1 MKAIPTGVYD
11 YRELKQENYYYV
23 DKTLMIKDF
32 LERKSKVTLVTR
44 PRRFGKTINMSM
56 MSEFFDITKDSKEIF
71 KGTKIMD
78 TPYASELNQYPT
90 IFISFADAKEN
101 KETIV
106 KYIKTQLQNEYIRYH
121 FIFNQLNELEQN
133 DYLYILEGLKNKNN
147 GILNDVDNAI
157 VFLMR
162 CLKKYYGKDV
172 MLFIDEYDTPF
183 IEAKTGNFYQELK
196 GSLATLLRS
205 SLKNSEDLKYAFI
218 TGIQRVAKENIF
230 SDLNNLDVYT
240 VCDREYSEYF
250 GFDSDETKKLL
261 EYYGLELNNEVKE
274 MYDGYHIG
282 NQDIY
287 NPWSIMNYAKRKKLI
302 SYWVNTSANS
312 MIKTALKQANY
323 TFKNQYDK
331 LIKDGKLDTYVS
343 MQTSFFEEADN
354 STLWGLFVNAG
365 YLTVTKEIDLLKGKY
380 RIEIPNKEVKQEF
393 IKLTEYQL
401 GLSSGTLDTVTESLA
416 KEDQETF
423 LESYQEILMVPSY
436 HDLQKENSYHMMMLG
451 MCLCLNKDYE
461 IISNREVGKGRD
473 DLILKAK
480 DEKKTSF
487 VLEFKY
493 LKEDKKDLE
502 KALDELSN
510 KAIQQIKDNKYDY
523 GLKGKVIYIG
533 LAHHGKDVS
542 VGGSPLT
549 TALNVLAEK
558 GLMEKTTTIGG
569 MNLPLALTSVL
580 MKDTLQGDSFVQAV
594 LSEATTALQEFKVV
608 EDDEDDI

>member
-1 MKAIPTGVYD
+1 MKKIPTGIKSFRKL
-11 YRELKQENYYYV
+11 REENYYFV

-32 LERKSKVTLVTR
+32 LERGSEVTLITR

-106 KYIKTQLQNEYIRYH
+106 KFIKNQFQLEYSRYNYIFKDMDEY
-121 FIFNQLNELEQN
+121 EEN
-133 DYLYILEGLKNKNN
+133 DYRIINEGIKNN
-147 GILNDVDNAI
+147 QNGTLQDIEKALI
-157 VFLMR
+157 FLMR
-162 CLKKYYGKDV
+162 RLKKYYGKDV
-172 MLFIDEYDTPF
+172 VLFIDEYDTPF
-183 IEAKTGNFYQELK
+183 IEAKTGNFYQEIK

-205 SLKNSEDLKYAFI
+205 SLKNSDDLKYAML

-230 SDLNNLDVYT
+230 SDLNNLV
-240 VCDREYSEYF
+240 VCDVTDQRYASYF
-250 GFDSDETKKLL
+250 GFTNNETQELL
-261 EYYGLELNNEVKE
+261 EYYGLELNDEVKK

-287 NPWSIMNYAKRKKLI
+287 NPWSLLNYADTQKLI
-302 SYWVNTSANS
+302 SFWVNTSANS
-312 MIKTALKQANY
+312 MIKNALKQADY

-331 LIKDGKLDTYVS
+331 LIKESKLDTYVS
-343 MQTSFFEEADN
+343 MQTSFFEEANN

-365 YLTVTKEIDLLKGKY
+365 YLTVTKEINLLKGKY
-380 RIEIPNKEVKQEF
+380 RIEIPNEEVKQEF

-401 GLSSGTLDTVTESLA
+401 GLSSGTLDTVTESLVN
-416 KEDQETF
+416 EDQETF
-423 LESYQEILMVPSY
+423 LENYQEILMIPSF
-436 HDLQKENSYHMMMLG
+436 HDLEKENSYHMMMLG

-461 IISNREVGKGRD
+461 IISNRKVGKGRD

-480 DEKKTSF
+480 DEKRTSF

-493 LKEDKKDLE
+493 LKEDKKALE
-502 KALDELSN
+502 EALDELSN
-510 KAIQQIKDNKYDY
+510 KAIQQLKENKYDY

-533 LAHHGKDVS
+533 LAHHGKNVS
-542 VGGSPLT
+542 VKWE
-549 TALNVLAEK
+549 NK
-558 GLMEKTTTIGG
+558 I
-569 MNLPLALTSVL
+569 
-580 MKDTLQGDSFVQAV
+580 
-594 LSEATTALQEFKVV
+594 
-608 EDDEDDI
+608 

>member
-1 MKAIPTGVYD
+1 MTVKKIPTGIKSFRKL
-11 YRELKQENYYYV
+11 REENYYFV

-32 LERKSKVTLVTR
+32 LERGSEVTLITR

-106 KYIKTQLQNEYIRYH
+106 KFLKNQFQLEYSRYNYIFKDMDEY
-121 FIFNQLNELEQN
+121 EEN
-133 DYLYILEGLKNKNN
+133 DYRIINEGIKNN
-147 GILNDVDNAI
+147 QNGTLQDIEKALI
-157 VFLMR
+157 FLMHR
-162 CLKKYYGKDV
+162 LKKYYGKDV
-172 MLFIDEYDTPF
+172 VLFIDEYDTPF
-183 IEAKTGNFYQELK
+183 IEAKTGNFYQEIK

-205 SLKNSEDLKYAFI
+205 SLKNSGDLKYAML

-230 SDLNNLDVYT
+230 SDLNNLV
-240 VCDREYSEYF
+240 VCDVTDQRYASYF
-250 GFDSDETKKLL
+250 GFTNNETQELL
-261 EYYGLELNNEVKE
+261 EYYGLELNDEVKK

-287 NPWSIMNYAKRKKLI
+287 NPWSLLNYADTQKLI
-302 SYWVNTSANS
+302 SFWVNTSANS
-312 MIKTALKQANY
+312 MIKNALKQADY

-331 LIKDGKLDTYVS
+331 LIKESKLDTYVS
-343 MQTSFFEEADN
+343 MQTSFFEEANN

-365 YLTVTKEIDLLKGKY
+365 YLTVTKEINLLKGKY
-380 RIEIPNKEVKQEF
+380 RIEIPNEEVKQEF

-401 GLSSGTLDTVTESLA
+401 GLSSGTLDTVTESLVN
-416 KEDQETF
+416 EDQETF
-423 LESYQEILMVPSY
+423 LESYQEILMIPSY
-436 HDLQKENSYHMMMLG
+436 HDLEKENSYHMMMLG

-480 DEKKTSF
+480 DEKRTSF

-493 LKEDKKDLE
+493 LKEDKKALE
-502 KALDELSN
+502 EALDELSN
-510 KAIQQIKDNKYDY
+510 KAIRQIKENKYDY
-523 GLKGKVIYIG
+523 GLKGKVIYIC
-533 LAHHGKDVS
+533 LAHHGKNVS
-542 VGGSPLT
+542 VKWE
-549 TALNVLAEK
+549 NK
-558 GLMEKTTTIGG
+558 I
-569 MNLPLALTSVL
+569 
-580 MKDTLQGDSFVQAV
+580 
-594 LSEATTALQEFKVV
+594 
-608 EDDEDDI
+608 

>member
-1 MKAIPTGVYD
+1 MKKIPTGIKSFRKL
-11 YRELKQENYYYV
+11 REENYYFV

-32 LERKSKVTLVTR
+32 LERGSEVTLITR

-106 KYIKTQLQNEYIRYH
+106 KFIKNQFQLEYSRYNYIFKDMDEY
-121 FIFNQLNELEQN
+121 EEN
-133 DYLYILEGLKNKNN
+133 DYRIINEGIKNN
-147 GILNDVDNAI
+147 QNGTLQDIEKALI
-157 VFLMR
+157 FLMHR
-162 CLKKYYGKDV
+162 LKKYYGKDV
-172 MLFIDEYDTPF
+172 VLFIDEYDTPF
-183 IEAKTGNFYQELK
+183 IEAKTGNFYQEIK

-205 SLKNSEDLKYAFI
+205 SLKNSDDLKYAML

-230 SDLNNLDVYT
+230 SDLNNLV
-240 VCDREYSEYF
+240 VCDVTDQRYASYF
-250 GFDSDETKKLL
+250 GFTNNETQELL
-261 EYYGLELNNEVKE
+261 EYYGLELNDEVKK

-287 NPWSIMNYAKRKKLI
+287 NPWSLLNYADTQKLI
-302 SYWVNTSANS
+302 SFWVNTSANS
-312 MIKTALKQANY
+312 MIKNALKQADY

-331 LIKDGKLDTYVS
+331 LIKESKLDTYVS
-343 MQTSFFEEADN
+343 MQTSFFEEANN

-365 YLTVTKEIDLLKGKY
+365 YLTVTKEINLLKGKY
-380 RIEIPNKEVKQEF
+380 RIEIPNEEVKQEF

-401 GLSSGTLDTVTESLA
+401 GLSSGTLDTVTESLVN
-416 KEDQETF
+416 EDQETF
-423 LESYQEILMVPSY
+423 LENYQEILMIPSY
-436 HDLQKENSYHMMMLG
+436 HDLEKENSYHMMMLG

-461 IISNREVGKGRD
+461 IISNRKVGKGRD

-480 DEKKTSF
+480 DEKRTSF

-493 LKEDKKDLE
+493 LKEDKKALE
-502 KALDELSN
+502 EALDELSN
-510 KAIQQIKDNKYDY
+510 KAIQQIKENKYDY

-533 LAHHGKDVS
+533 LAHHGKNVS
-542 VGGSPLT
+542 VKWE
-549 TALNVLAEK
+549 NK
-558 GLMEKTTTIGG
+558 I
-569 MNLPLALTSVL
+569 
-580 MKDTLQGDSFVQAV
+580 
-594 LSEATTALQEFKVV
+594 
-608 EDDEDDI
+608 

>member
-11 YRELKQENYYYV
+11 YRELKQENYYSV

-523 GLKGKVIYIG
+523 GLKGKVIYIR

-542 VGGSPLT
+542 I
-549 TALNVLAEK
+549 K
-558 GLMEKTTTIGG
+558 W
-569 MNLPLALTSVL
+569 
-580 MKDTLQGDSFVQAV
+580 
-594 LSEATTALQEFKVV
+594 V
-608 EDDEDDI
+608 ES

>member
-1 MKAIPTGVYD
+1 MKKIPTGIKSFRKL
-11 YRELKQENYYYV
+11 REENYYFV

-32 LERKSKVTLVTR
+32 LERGSEVTLITR

-106 KYIKTQLQNEYIRYH
+106 KFLKNQFQLEYSRYNYIFKDMDEY
-121 FIFNQLNELEQN
+121 EEN
-133 DYLYILEGLKNKNN
+133 DYRIINEGIKNN
-147 GILNDVDNAI
+147 QNGTLQDIEKALI
-157 VFLMR
+157 FLMHR
-162 CLKKYYGKDV
+162 LKKYYGKDV
-172 MLFIDEYDTPF
+172 VLFIDEYDTPF
-183 IEAKTGNFYQELK
+183 IEAKTGNFYQEIK

-205 SLKNSEDLKYAFI
+205 SLKNSGDLKYAML
-218 TGIQRVAKENIF
+218 TGIQRVAKENIL
-230 SDLNNLDVYT
+230 SDLNNLV
-240 VCDREYSEYF
+240 VCDVTDQRYASYF
-250 GFDSDETKKLL
+250 GFTNNETQELL
-261 EYYGLELNNEVKE
+261 EYYGLELNDEVKK

-287 NPWSIMNYAKRKKLI
+287 NPWSLLNYADTQKLI
-302 SYWVNTSANS
+302 SFWVNTSANS
-312 MIKTALKQANY
+312 MIKNALKQADY

-331 LIKDGKLDTYVS
+331 LIKEGKLDTYVS
-343 MQTSFFEEADN
+343 MQTSFFEEANN

-365 YLTVTKEIDLLKGKY
+365 YLTVTKEINLLKGKY
-380 RIEIPNKEVKQEF
+380 RIEIPNEEVKQEF

-401 GLSSGTLDTVTESLA
+401 GLSSGTLDTVTESLVN
-416 KEDQETF
+416 EDQETF
-423 LESYQEILMVPSY
+423 LENYQEILMIPSY
-436 HDLQKENSYHMMMLG
+436 HDLEKENSYHMMMLG

-480 DEKKTSF
+480 DEKRTSF

-493 LKEDKKDLE
+493 LKEDKKALE
-502 KALDELSN
+502 EALDELSN
-510 KAIQQIKDNKYDY
+510 KAIQQIKENKYDY

-533 LAHHGKDVS
+533 LAHHGKNVS
-542 VGGSPLT
+542 VKWE
-549 TALNVLAEK
+549 NK
-558 GLMEKTTTIGG
+558 I
-569 MNLPLALTSVL
+569 
-580 MKDTLQGDSFVQAV
+580 
-594 LSEATTALQEFKVV
+594 
-608 EDDEDDI
+608 

>member
-11 YRELKQENYYYV
+11 YRELKQENYYSV

-121 FIFNQLNELEQN
+121 IIFNQLNELEQN

-365 YLTVTKEIDLLKGKY
+365 YLTVTKEIDPLKGKY

-542 VGGSPLT
+542 I
-549 TALNVLAEK
+549 K
-558 GLMEKTTTIGG
+558 
-569 MNLPLALTSVL
+569 
-580 MKDTLQGDSFVQAV
+580 
-594 LSEATTALQEFKVV
+594 
-608 EDDEDDI
+608 

>member
-1 MKAIPTGVYD
+1 MKKIPTGIKSFRKL
-11 YRELKQENYYYV
+11 REENYYFV

-32 LERKSKVTLVTR
+32 LERGSEVTLITR

-106 KYIKTQLQNEYIRYH
+106 KFLKNQFQLEYSRYNYIFKDMDEY
-121 FIFNQLNELEQN
+121 EEN
-133 DYLYILEGLKNKNN
+133 DYRIINEGIKNN
-147 GILNDVDNAI
+147 QNGTLQDIEKALI
-157 VFLMR
+157 FLMHR
-162 CLKKYYGKDV
+162 LKKYYGKDV
-172 MLFIDEYDTPF
+172 VLFIDEYDTPF
-183 IEAKTGNFYQELK
+183 IEAKTGNFYQEIK

-205 SLKNSEDLKYAFI
+205 SLKNSGDLKYAML
-218 TGIQRVAKENIF
+218 TGIQRVAKENIL
-230 SDLNNLDVYT
+230 SDLNNLV
-240 VCDREYSEYF
+240 VCDVTDQRYASYF
-250 GFDSDETKKLL
+250 GFTNNETQELL
-261 EYYGLELNNEVKE
+261 EYYGLELNDEVKK

-287 NPWSIMNYAKRKKLI
+287 NPWSLLNYADTQKLI
-302 SYWVNTSANS
+302 SSWVNTSANS
-312 MIKTALKQANY
+312 MIKNALKQADY

-331 LIKDGKLDTYVS
+331 LIKESKLDTYVS
-343 MQTSFFEEADN
+343 MQTSFFEEANN

-365 YLTVTKEIDLLKGKY
+365 YLTVTKEINLLKGKY
-380 RIEIPNKEVKQEF
+380 RIEIPNEEVKQEF

-401 GLSSGTLDTVTESLA
+401 GLSSGTLDTVTESLVN
-416 KEDQETF
+416 EDQETF
-423 LESYQEILMVPSY
+423 LENYQEILMIPSY
-436 HDLQKENSYHMMMLG
+436 HDLEKENSYHMMMLG

-480 DEKKTSF
+480 DEKRTSF

-493 LKEDKKDLE
+493 LKEDKKALKE
-502 KALDELSN
+502 ALDELSN
-510 KAIQQIKDNKYDY
+510 KAIQQIKENKYDY

-533 LAHHGKDVS
+533 LAHHGKNVS
-542 VGGSPLT
+542 VKWE
-549 TALNVLAEK
+549 NK
-558 GLMEKTTTIGG
+558 I
-569 MNLPLALTSVL
+569 
-580 MKDTLQGDSFVQAV
+580 
-594 LSEATTALQEFKVV
+594 
-608 EDDEDDI
+608 

>member
-1 MKAIPTGVYD
+1 MKKIPTGIKSFRKL
-11 YRELKQENYYYV
+11 REENYYFV

-32 LERKSKVTLVTR
+32 LERGSEVTLITR

-106 KYIKTQLQNEYIRYH
+106 KFLKNQFQLEYSRYNYIFKDMDEY
-121 FIFNQLNELEQN
+121 EEN
-133 DYLYILEGLKNKNN
+133 DYRIINEGIKNN
-147 GILNDVDNAI
+147 QNGTLQDIEKALI
-157 VFLMR
+157 FLMHR
-162 CLKKYYGKDV
+162 LKKYYGKDV
-172 MLFIDEYDTPF
+172 VLFIDEYDTPF
-183 IEAKTGNFYQELK
+183 IEAKTGNFYQEIK

-205 SLKNSEDLKYAFI
+205 SLKNSGDLKYAML

-230 SDLNNLDVYT
+230 SDLNNLV
-240 VCDREYSEYF
+240 VCDVTDQRYASYF
-250 GFDSDETKKLL
+250 GFTNNETQELL
-261 EYYGLELNNEVKE
+261 EYYGLELNDEVKK

-287 NPWSIMNYAKRKKLI
+287 NPWSLLNYADTQKLI
-302 SYWVNTSANS
+302 SSWVNTSANS
-312 MIKTALKQANY
+312 MIKNALKQADY

-331 LIKDGKLDTYVS
+331 LIKESKLDTYVS
-343 MQTSFFEEADN
+343 MQTSFFEEANN

-365 YLTVTKEIDLLKGKY
+365 YLTVTKEINLLKGKY
-380 RIEIPNKEVKQEF
+380 RIEIPNEEVKQEF

-401 GLSSGTLDTVTESLA
+401 GLSSGTLDTVTESLVN
-416 KEDQETF
+416 EDQETF
-423 LESYQEILMVPSY
+423 LENYQEILMIPSY
-436 HDLQKENSYHMMMLG
+436 HDLEKENSYHMMMLG

-493 LKEDKKDLE
+493 LKEDKKALE
-502 KALDELSN
+502 EALDELSN
-510 KAIQQIKDNKYDY
+510 KAIQQIKENKYDY

-533 LAHHGKDVS
+533 LAHHGKNVS
-542 VGGSPLT
+542 VKWE
-549 TALNVLAEK
+549 NK
-558 GLMEKTTTIGG
+558 I
-569 MNLPLALTSVL
+569 
-580 MKDTLQGDSFVQAV
+580 
-594 LSEATTALQEFKVV
+594 
-608 EDDEDDI
+608 

>member
-1 MKAIPTGVYD
+1 MKKIPTGIKSFRKL
-11 YRELKQENYYYV
+11 REENYYFV

-32 LERKSKVTLVTR
+32 LERGSEVTLITR

-106 KYIKTQLQNEYIRYH
+106 KFLKNQFQLEYSRYNYIFKDMDEY
-121 FIFNQLNELEQN
+121 EEN
-133 DYLYILEGLKNKNN
+133 DYRIINEGIKNN
-147 GILNDVDNAI
+147 QNGTLQDIEKALI
-157 VFLMR
+157 FLMHR
-162 CLKKYYGKDV
+162 LKKYYGKDV
-172 MLFIDEYDTPF
+172 VLFIDEYDTPF
-183 IEAKTGNFYQELK
+183 IEAKTGNFYQEIK

-205 SLKNSEDLKYAFI
+205 SLKNSGDLKYAML

-230 SDLNNLDVYT
+230 SDLNNLV
-240 VCDREYSEYF
+240 VCDVTDQRYASYF
-250 GFDSDETKKLL
+250 GFTNNETQELL
-261 EYYGLELNNEVKE
+261 EYYGLELNDEVKK

-287 NPWSIMNYAKRKKLI
+287 NPWSLLNYADTQKLI
-302 SYWVNTSANS
+302 SSWVNTSANS
-312 MIKTALKQANY
+312 MIKNALKQADY

-331 LIKDGKLDTYVS
+331 LIKEGKLDTYVS
-343 MQTSFFEEADN
+343 MQTSFFEEANN

-365 YLTVTKEIDLLKGKY
+365 YLTVTKEINLLKGKY
-380 RIEIPNKEVKQEF
+380 RIEIPNEEVKQEF

-401 GLSSGTLDTVTESLA
+401 GLSSGTLDTVTESLVN
-416 KEDQETF
+416 EDQETF
-423 LESYQEILMVPSY
+423 LENYQEILMIPSY
-436 HDLQKENSYHMMMLG
+436 HDLEKENSYHMMMLG

-480 DEKKTSF
+480 DEKRTSF

-493 LKEDKKDLE
+493 LKEDKKALE
-502 KALDELSN
+502 EALDELSN
-510 KAIQQIKDNKYDY
+510 KAIQQIKENKYDY

-533 LAHHGKDVS
+533 LAHHGKNVS
-542 VGGSPLT
+542 VKWE
-549 TALNVLAEK
+549 NK
-558 GLMEKTTTIGG
+558 I
-569 MNLPLALTSVL
+569 
-580 MKDTLQGDSFVQAV
+580 
-594 LSEATTALQEFKVV
+594 
-608 EDDEDDI
+608 

>member
-1 MKAIPTGVYD
+1 MKKIPTGIKSFRKL
-11 YRELKQENYYYV
+11 REENYYFV

-32 LERKSKVTLVTR
+32 LERGSEVTLITR

-106 KYIKTQLQNEYIRYH
+106 KFIKNQFQLEYSRYNYIFKDMDEY
-121 FIFNQLNELEQN
+121 EEN
-133 DYLYILEGLKNKNN
+133 DYRIINEGIKNN
-147 GILNDVDNAI
+147 QNGTLQDIEKALI
-157 VFLMR
+157 FLMR
-162 CLKKYYGKDV
+162 RLKKYYGKDV
-172 MLFIDEYDTPF
+172 VLFIDEYDTPF
-183 IEAKTGNFYQELK
+183 IEAKTGNFYQEIK

-205 SLKNSEDLKYAFI
+205 SLKNSDDLKYAML

-230 SDLNNLDVYT
+230 SDLNNLV
-240 VCDREYSEYF
+240 VCDVTDQRYASYF
-250 GFDSDETKKLL
+250 GFTNNETQELL
-261 EYYGLELNNEVKE
+261 EYYGLELNDEVKK

-287 NPWSIMNYAKRKKLI
+287 NPWSLLNYADTQKLI
-302 SYWVNTSANS
+302 SFWVNTSANS
-312 MIKTALKQANY
+312 MIKNALKQADY

-331 LIKDGKLDTYVS
+331 LIKESKLDTYVS
-343 MQTSFFEEADN
+343 MQTSFFEEANN

-365 YLTVTKEIDLLKGKY
+365 YLTVTKEINLLKGKY
-380 RIEIPNKEVKQEF
+380 RIEIPNEEVKQEF

-401 GLSSGTLDTVTESLA
+401 GLSSGTLDTVTESLVN
-416 KEDQETF
+416 EDQETS
-423 LESYQEILMVPSY
+423 LENYQEILMIPSY
-436 HDLQKENSYHMMMLG
+436 HDLEKENSYHMMMLG

-480 DEKKTSF
+480 DEKRTSF

-493 LKEDKKDLE
+493 LREDKKDLE

-533 LAHHGKDVS
+533 LAHHGKDV
-542 VGGSPLT
+542 
-549 TALNVLAEK
+549 NIKWENK
-558 GLMEKTTTIGG
+558 R
-569 MNLPLALTSVL
+569 
-580 MKDTLQGDSFVQAV
+580 
-594 LSEATTALQEFKVV
+594 
-608 EDDEDDI
+608 

>member
-11 YRELKQENYYYV
+11 YRELKQENYYSV

-533 LAHHGKDVS
+533 LAHHDKDV
-542 VGGSPLT
+542 
-549 TALNVLAEK
+549 NIKWENK
-558 GLMEKTTTIGG
+558 I
-569 MNLPLALTSVL
+569 
-580 MKDTLQGDSFVQAV
+580 
-594 LSEATTALQEFKVV
+594 
-608 EDDEDDI
+608 

>member
-1 MKAIPTGVYD
+1 MKKIPTGIKSFRKL
-11 YRELKQENYYYV
+11 REENYYFV

-32 LERKSKVTLVTR
+32 LERGSEVTLITR

-106 KYIKTQLQNEYIRYH
+106 KFLKNQFQLEYSRYNYIFKDMDEY
-121 FIFNQLNELEQN
+121 EEN
-133 DYLYILEGLKNKNN
+133 DYRIINEGIKNN
-147 GILNDVDNAI
+147 QNGTLQDIEKALI
-157 VFLMR
+157 FLMHR
-162 CLKKYYGKDV
+162 LKKYYGKDV
-172 MLFIDEYDTPF
+172 VLFIDEYDTPF
-183 IEAKTGNFYQELK
+183 IEAKTGNFYQEIK

-205 SLKNSEDLKYAFI
+205 SLKNSGDLKYAML
-218 TGIQRVAKENIF
+218 TGIQRVAKENIL
-230 SDLNNLDVYT
+230 SDLNNLV
-240 VCDREYSEYF
+240 VCDVTDQRYASYF
-250 GFDSDETKKLL
+250 GFTNNETQELL
-261 EYYGLELNNEVKE
+261 EYYGLELNDEVKK

-287 NPWSIMNYAKRKKLI
+287 NPWSLLNYADTQKLI
-302 SYWVNTSANS
+302 SSWVNTSANS
-312 MIKTALKQANY
+312 MIKNALKQADY

-331 LIKDGKLDTYVS
+331 LIKEGKLDTYVS
-343 MQTSFFEEADN
+343 MQTSFFEEANN

-365 YLTVTKEIDLLKGKY
+365 YLTVTKEINLLKGKY
-380 RIEIPNKEVKQEF
+380 RIEIPNEEVKQEF

-401 GLSSGTLDTVTESLA
+401 GLSSGTLDTVTESLVN
-416 KEDQETF
+416 EDQETF
-423 LESYQEILMVPSY
+423 LENYQEILMIPSY
-436 HDLQKENSYHMMMLG
+436 HDLEKENSYHMMMLG

-480 DEKKTSF
+480 DEKRTSF

-493 LKEDKKDLE
+493 LKEDKKALE
-502 KALDELSN
+502 EALDELSN
-510 KAIQQIKDNKYDY
+510 KAIQQIKENKYDY

-533 LAHHGKDVS
+533 LAHHGKNVS
-542 VGGSPLT
+542 VKWE
-549 TALNVLAEK
+549 NK
-558 GLMEKTTTIGG
+558 I
-569 MNLPLALTSVL
+569 
-580 MKDTLQGDSFVQAV
+580 
-594 LSEATTALQEFKVV
+594 
-608 EDDEDDI
+608 

>member
-1 MKAIPTGVYD
+1 MKKIPTGIKSFRKL
-11 YRELKQENYYYV
+11 REENYYFV

-32 LERKSKVTLVTR
+32 LERGSEVTLITR

-106 KYIKTQLQNEYIRYH
+106 KFIKNQFQLEYSRYNYIFKDMDEY
-121 FIFNQLNELEQN
+121 EEN
-133 DYLYILEGLKNKNN
+133 DYRIINEGIKNN
-147 GILNDVDNAI
+147 QNGTLQDIEKALF
-157 VFLMR
+157 FLMR
-162 CLKKYYGKDV
+162 RLKKYYGKDV
-172 MLFIDEYDTPF
+172 VLFIDEYDTPF
-183 IEAKTGNFYQELK
+183 IEAKTGNFYQEIK

-205 SLKNSEDLKYAFI
+205 SLKNSDDLKYAML

-230 SDLNNLDVYT
+230 SDLNNLV
-240 VCDREYSEYF
+240 VCDVTDQRYASYF
-250 GFDSDETKKLL
+250 GFTNNETQELL
-261 EYYGLELNNEVKE
+261 EYYGLELNDEVKK

-287 NPWSIMNYAKRKKLI
+287 NPWSLLNYADTQKLI
-302 SYWVNTSANS
+302 SFWVNTSANS
-312 MIKTALKQANY
+312 MIKNALKQADY

-331 LIKDGKLDTYVS
+331 LIKESKLDTYVS
-343 MQTSFFEEADN
+343 MQTSFFEEANN

-365 YLTVTKEIDLLKGKY
+365 YLTVTKEINLLKGKY
-380 RIEIPNKEVKQEF
+380 RIEIPNEEVKQEF

-401 GLSSGTLDTVTESLA
+401 GLSSGTLDTVTESLVN
-416 KEDQETF
+416 EDQETF
-423 LESYQEILMVPSY
+423 LENYQEILMIPSY
-436 HDLQKENSYHMMMLG
+436 HDLEKENSYHMMMLG

-461 IISNREVGKGRD
+461 IISNRKVGKGRD

-480 DEKKTSF
+480 DEKRTSF

-493 LKEDKKDLE
+493 LKEDKKALE
-502 KALDELSN
+502 EALDELSN
-510 KAIQQIKDNKYDY
+510 KAIQQIKENKYDY

-533 LAHHGKDVS
+533 LAHHGKNVS
-542 VGGSPLT
+542 VKWE
-549 TALNVLAEK
+549 NK
-558 GLMEKTTTIGG
+558 I
-569 MNLPLALTSVL
+569 
-580 MKDTLQGDSFVQAV
+580 
-594 LSEATTALQEFKVV
+594 
-608 EDDEDDI
+608 

>member
-1 MKAIPTGVYD
+1 MKKIPTGIKSFRKL
-11 YRELKQENYYYV
+11 REENYYFV

-32 LERKSKVTLVTR
+32 LERGSEVTLITR

-106 KYIKTQLQNEYIRYH
+106 KFLKNQFQLEYSRYNYIFKDMDEY
-121 FIFNQLNELEQN
+121 EEN
-133 DYLYILEGLKNKNN
+133 DYRIINEGIKNN
-147 GILNDVDNAI
+147 QNGTLQDIEKALI
-157 VFLMR
+157 FLMR
-162 CLKKYYGKDV
+162 RLKKYYGKDV
-172 MLFIDEYDTPF
+172 VLFIDEYDTPF
-183 IEAKTGNFYQELK
+183 IEAKTGNFYQEIK

-205 SLKNSEDLKYAFI
+205 SLKNSGDLKYAML

-230 SDLNNLDVYT
+230 GDLNNLV
-240 VCDREYSEYF
+240 VCDVTDQRYASYF
-250 GFDSDETKKLL
+250 GFTNNETQKLL
-261 EYYGLELNNEVKE
+261 EYYDLELNDEVKK

-287 NPWSIMNYAKRKKLI
+287 NPWSLLNYADTQKLI
-302 SYWVNTSANS
+302 FFWVNTSANS
-312 MIKTALKQANY
+312 MIKNALKQADY

-331 LIKDGKLDTYVS
+331 LIKEGKLDTYVS
-343 MQTSFFEEADN
+343 MQTSFFEEANN

-365 YLTVTKEIDLLKGKY
+365 YLTVTKEINLLKGKY
-380 RIEIPNKEVKQEF
+380 RIEIPNEEVKQEF

-401 GLSSGTLDTVTESLA
+401 GLSSGTLDTVTESLVN
-416 KEDQETF
+416 EDQETF
-423 LESYQEILMVPSY
+423 LENYQEILMIPSY
-436 HDLQKENSYHMMMLG
+436 HDLEKENSYHMMMLG

-473 DLILKAK
+473 DLILKSK
-480 DEKKTSF
+480 DEKRTSF

-493 LKEDKKDLE
+493 LKEDKKALE
-502 KALDELSN
+502 EALAELSN
-510 KAIQQIKDNKYDY
+510 KAIQQIKENKYDY

-533 LAHHGKDVS
+533 LAHHGKDV
-542 VGGSPLT
+542 
-549 TALNVLAEK
+549 NIKWENK
-558 GLMEKTTTIGG
+558 R
-569 MNLPLALTSVL
+569 
-580 MKDTLQGDSFVQAV
+580 
-594 LSEATTALQEFKVV
+594 
-608 EDDEDDI
+608 

>member
-1 MKAIPTGVYD
+1 MKKIPTGIKSFRKL
-11 YRELKQENYYYV
+11 REENYYFV

-32 LERKSKVTLVTR
+32 LERGSEVTLITR

-56 MSEFFDITKDSKEIF
+56 MSEFFDIIKNSKEIF

-106 KYIKTQLQNEYIRYH
+106 KFLKNQFQLEYSRYNYIFKDMDEY
-121 FIFNQLNELEQN
+121 EEN
-133 DYLYILEGLKNKNN
+133 DYRIINEGIKNN
-147 GILNDVDNAI
+147 QNGTLQDIEKALI
-157 VFLMR
+157 FLMHR
-162 CLKKYYGKDV
+162 LKKYYGKDV
-172 MLFIDEYDTPF
+172 VLFIDEYDTPF
-183 IEAKTGNFYQELK
+183 IEAKTGNFYQEIK

-205 SLKNSEDLKYAFI
+205 SLKNSGDLKYAML

-230 SDLNNLDVYT
+230 SDLNNLV
-240 VCDREYSEYF
+240 VCDVTDQRYASYF
-250 GFDSDETKKLL
+250 GFTNNETQELL
-261 EYYGLELNNEVKE
+261 EYYGLELNDEVKK

-287 NPWSIMNYAKRKKLI
+287 NPWSLLNYADTQKLI
-302 SYWVNTSANS
+302 SFWVNTSANS
-312 MIKTALKQANY
+312 MIKNALKQANY

-331 LIKDGKLDTYVS
+331 LIKESKLDTYVS
-343 MQTSFFEEADN
+343 MQTSFFEEANN

-365 YLTVTKEIDLLKGKY
+365 YLTVTKEINLLKGKY
-380 RIEIPNKEVKQEF
+380 RIEIPNEEVKQEF

-401 GLSSGTLDTVTESLA
+401 GLSSGTLDTVTESLVN
-416 KEDQETF
+416 EDQETF
-423 LESYQEILMVPSY
+423 LESYQEILMIPSY
-436 HDLQKENSYHMMMLG
+436 HDLEKENSYHMMMLG

-480 DEKKTSF
+480 DVKRTSF

-493 LKEDKKDLE
+493 LKEDKKALE
-502 KALDELSN
+502 EALDELSN
-510 KAIQQIKDNKYDY
+510 KAIRQIKENKYDY

-533 LAHHGKDVS
+533 LAHHGKNVS
-542 VGGSPLT
+542 VKWE
-549 TALNVLAEK
+549 NK
-558 GLMEKTTTIGG
+558 I
-569 MNLPLALTSVL
+569 
-580 MKDTLQGDSFVQAV
+580 
-594 LSEATTALQEFKVV
+594 
-608 EDDEDDI
+608 

>member
-11 YRELKQENYYYV
+11 YRELKQENYYSV

-533 LAHHGKDVS
+533 PAHHGKDVS
-542 VGGSPLT
+542 I
-549 TALNVLAEK
+549 K
-558 GLMEKTTTIGG
+558 W
-569 MNLPLALTSVL
+569 
-580 MKDTLQGDSFVQAV
+580 
-594 LSEATTALQEFKVV
+594 V
-608 EDDEDDI
+608 ES